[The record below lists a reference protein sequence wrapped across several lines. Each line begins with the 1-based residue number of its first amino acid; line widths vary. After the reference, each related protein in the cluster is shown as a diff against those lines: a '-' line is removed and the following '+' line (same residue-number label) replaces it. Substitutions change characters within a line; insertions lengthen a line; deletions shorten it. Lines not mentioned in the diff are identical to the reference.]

1 VAEVASYGVAWLV
14 CGATALGALVAI
26 LNGRRLLLRD
36 RLPAKPEGSF
46 DSQAVSGAA
55 RGDRGA

>member
-1 VAEVASYGVAWLV
+1 VASYGAAWLV

-36 RLPAKPEGSF
+36 SLPAKPEGSL